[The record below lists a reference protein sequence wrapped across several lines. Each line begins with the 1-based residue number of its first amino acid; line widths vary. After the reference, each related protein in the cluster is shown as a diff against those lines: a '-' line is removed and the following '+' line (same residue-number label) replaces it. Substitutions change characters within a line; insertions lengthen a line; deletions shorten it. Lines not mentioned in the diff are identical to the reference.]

1 MQIPKEARRKAREL
15 FDAALDASGRH
26 DATRALSLADLQV
39 KAAPRHALQILK
51 EYTRLI
57 RLATAKHH
65 AVIESATPLDGVT
78 RAAILESLQKRD
90 GGEVFLESRVDPS
103 LIGGARIRLGSEVWD
118 ATVQARIQNLTAII
132 S

>member
-15 FDAALDASGRH
+15 FDAALDASGRP
-26 DATRALSLADLQV
+26 DASKTLAVADLLIQS
-39 KAAPRHALQILK
+39 APRHTLQILK
-51 EYTRLI
+51 EYARLI

-65 AVIESATPLDGVT
+65 AILESATPLDEAT
-78 RAAILESLQKRD
+78 RDSILKSLQKRD
-90 GGEVFLESRVDPS
+90 GGDVSWESRVDSS

-118 ATVQARIQNLTAII
+118 ATVQSRIQNLSTSI